1 MVEVP
6 PLGLLYKN
14 QEKILIY
21 SILDI
26 KKKTLRLHV
35 LTIDFRDIICFFSYP
50 QSFELYQS
58 ATVN

>member
-26 KKKTLRLHV
+26 KKKH
-35 LTIDFRDIICFFSYP
+35 
-50 QSFELYQS
+50 
-58 ATVN
+58 